1 MKCLEDRDW
10 ELFRMLLKSLI
21 FDIDDKFNLL
31 MRDECKK
38 FLRIKKVG
46 GIKLK
51 LKLCV
56 LFFYCISLYLL
67 MKLIIN
73 RIYFLLTIK

>member
-56 LFFYCISLYLL
+56 LFFYCISLFYWWSLL
-67 MKLIIN
+67 LIVFIF
-73 RIYFLLTIK
+73 Y

>member
-21 FDIDDKFNLL
+21 FDINDKFNLL

-56 LFFYCISLYLL
+56 LFFYCSLYLL

-73 RIYFLLTIK
+73 SIYFLLIIK

>member
-10 ELFRMLLKSLI
+10 ELFRMLLKSLF

-56 LFFYCISLYLL
+56 LFFYCISLFYWGSLL
-67 MKLIIN
+67 LIVFIF
-73 RIYFLLTIK
+73 Y